1 MAKPTSPSP
10 PHHSDQFG
18 RHVDIAGPNGKIH
31 QPVQN
36 ELGAAAIA
44 AYQRAAVRAAKGR

>member
-10 PHHSDQFG
+10 PHYSPEFG

-31 QPVQN
+31 KAVQN

-44 AYQRAAVRAAKGR
+44 AYQRSAARAAKGR